1 VSPIMKL
8 FLKPMMR
15 SVIIGPKAYKR
26 NAPTAPY
33 FKAVDVHDFE
43 LEKQRL
49 LNNVSQYSTGGK
61 EKAECINHAWLGKL
75 RSTEWSWAMYK
86 HLDHHLKQFG
96 V

>member
-1 VSPIMKL
+1 MKL

-49 LNNVSQYSTGGK
+49 LNNVSQYSTRGK